1 MCNLIPK
8 RCQECVCAVSSRDE
22 KQNQWHRLGHNKFFM
37 LCNLLRQQTRLV
49 LFPRVFFS
57 PTRQCQRHTVATIQR
72 AFFLSHATLQED
84 RPAVDKSDTSEGTG
98 ESSLN
103 ARERLPNP
111 IRVESELFDNKNC
124 PALWLANLHFR
135 ANAEDIYELF
145 KAYGTV
151 KGVHFR
157 KFCLYI
163 IELPYLG

>member
-1 MCNLIPK
+1 
-8 RCQECVCAVSSRDE
+8 
-22 KQNQWHRLGHNKFFM
+22 M

-84 RPAVDKSDTSEGTG
+84 RLAVDKSDTSEGTG
-98 ESSLN
+98 ESSPD

-111 IRVESELFDNKNC
+111 NRAESEPFNHKNC
-124 PALWLANLHFR
+124 TTLWLANLHFR

-145 KAYGTV
+145 KTYGHV

-157 KFCLYI
+157 KFCLSI
-163 IELPYLG
+163 IELPYRG

>member
-1 MCNLIPK
+1 MFARFYHVTRSK
-8 RCQECVCAVSSRDE
+8 TGV
-22 KQNQWHRLGHNKFFM
+22 LGHSKFFM
-37 LCNLLRQQTRLV
+37 LCNLLRQQTRLG

-84 RPAVDKSDTSEGTG
+84 RLAVDKSDTSEGTG
-98 ESSLN
+98 ESSPD

-111 IRVESELFDNKNC
+111 NRAESEPFNHKNC
-124 PALWLANLHFR
+124 TTLWLANLHFR

-145 KAYGTV
+145 KTYGHV

-157 KFCLYI
+157 EFCLSI
-163 IELPYLG
+163 IELPYRG